1 MALPLLEFA
10 PMSDQTGAQS
20 QQSLSNI
27 SCQIF
32 TFKEG
37 LLSAIAHDL
46 RLVVERCSIDLSVEG
61 SGGAQ
66 GGGADGTA
74 GGVVTA
80 IAATFDPRSLRVVCA
95 QRDGQDQ
102 LSALSVDQRAEID
115 RHIQHDILH
124 TDRYPEVRF
133 VSTKVT
139 PRAGAYEVLGEL
151 SLHGQRRA
159 IVASVA
165 KQAERWLCEVRLN
178 QPDFGIKPFSA
189 ALGTLRVRAA
199 LLVTVAVPVR

>member
-1 MALPLLEFA
+1 
-10 PMSDQTGAQS
+10 MSDQTSVQS
-20 QQSLSNI
+20 QQSLSNTN
-27 SCQIF
+27 CQIF

-46 RLVVERCSIDLSVEG
+46 RLVVERCSIDLTTG
-61 SGGAQ
+61 SEAVSSGVQ
-66 GGGADGTA
+66 GGSPDGAGTQ
-74 GGVVTA
+74 VVIA
-80 IAATFDPRSLRVVCA
+80 ITATFDPRSIRVVCA

-102 LSALSVDQRAEID
+102 PSALSAAQRAEID
-115 RHIQHDILH
+115 RHIQQDVLH

-139 PRAGAYEVLGEL
+139 PRAGAYDVQGEL
-151 SLHGQRRA
+151 SLHGQQRA
-159 IVASVA
+159 MAASVRR
-165 KQAERWLCEVRLN
+165 QGERWLCEVRLN

-189 ALGTLRVRAA
+189 ALGTLRVRPD